1 MSVSVDGEHN
11 DVQFL
16 RALVKVY
23 LQSAVEESDMHK
35 KSAKLDKVL
44 KFIDAKGSA
53 YPTDARLNMLR
64 SQVLHALAPLK
75 QEHSLQFYESSLKSY
90 QSSLGMCS
98 DEYASAKVHL
108 RIAIVADEM
117 IRSQQQQKGVIDAN
131 LASTVVSNVLRAMR
145 LGSKEARLHFP
156 RILDISGQV
165 EKAAVI
171 FKKEIDLV
179 PAWMTLKWVPQLI
192 SVLDKKAGECS
203 SIVLTRLADAYPQAL
218 YYPLRTVQGDVHSKY
233 YQDLIRRVSSKSLD
247 EFIAAMQLLSFPEM
261 QFKDAIK
268 KLVPNAKP
276 IGEHIVQGLVNDAQP
291 FIGKYRIQKPQPSD
305 L

>member
-1 MSVSVDGEHN
+1 
-11 DVQFL
+11 
-16 RALVKVY
+16 
-23 LQSAVEESDMHK
+23 
-35 KSAKLDKVL
+35 
-44 KFIDAKGSA
+44 
-53 YPTDARLNMLR
+53 
-64 SQVLHALAPLK
+64 
-75 QEHSLQFYESSLKSY
+75 
-90 QSSLGMCS
+90 
-98 DEYASAKVHL
+98 
-108 RIAIVADEM
+108 
-117 IRSQQQQKGVIDAN
+117 
-131 LASTVVSNVLRAMR
+131 
-145 LGSKEARLHFP
+145 
-156 RILDISGQV
+156 LDISGQV

-268 KLVPNAKP
+268 KLVPNAKS
-276 IGEHIVQGLVNDAQP
+276 IAEHIVQGPVNDAQP